1 MKSKIKTT
9 LIAFAGAGLFANP
22 AMGAVSLESG
32 SLAVAFYQVISG
44 VVQPNTYVFDLGQA
58 SIYRENT
65 GLNISVSAISGGPA
79 NANIGTDLVAVFGSN
94 WANAGNV
101 RWMVIGNVG
110 QTDPTVGGD
119 PAKTSYYGRSKSDF
133 NVGTTMPTVSA
144 SNRTGSG
151 NAIEAFFNFTQDEVS
166 STNNADGAV
175 IATSQLGD
183 IAEYVT
189 ASPAL
194 FFTLG
199 TPNQYYQTLNSG
211 TIANSPYGAIEGAL
225 DIYRV
230 IDTTEGAD
238 LTAAYSSLDAVV
250 GANAQGKGGQF
261 IGTLTLTGAGNL
273 AIVPEPTA
281 ALLGVVGAA
290 AACLRRRRNA

>member
-58 SIYRENT
+58 SNYRENT
-65 GLNISVSAISGGPA
+65 GLHTSVSTISGGPT
-79 NANIGTDLVAVFGSN
+79 NSNIGTDLVAVFGSN

-101 RWMVIGNVG
+101 RWMVVGNVG
-110 QTDPTVGGD
+110 QTDATVGGD
-119 PAKTSYYGRSKSDF
+119 TAKTSYYSRGKSNF
-133 NVGTTMPTVSA
+133 AVGTTMPTVSA
-144 SNRTGSG
+144 ANRTGSG
-151 NAIEAFFNFTQDEVS
+151 NAIEAFFNFTQNEVS
-166 STNNADGAV
+166 SANNADGTT

-199 TPNQYYQTLNSG
+199 TPNQYYQTLSSG
-211 TIANSPYGAIEGAL
+211 TIANSPFGTFEGAL

-230 IDTTEGAD
+230 IDTTTGTD
-238 LTAAYSSLDAVV
+238 LTAGFSKLDAVV
-250 GANAQGKGGQF
+250 GANAEGKGGQY
-261 IGTLTLTGAGNL
+261 IGTLTLNSAGNIGL
-273 AIVPEPTA
+273 VPEPTA